1 MIRLFKEPVFYVGG
15 SIIVAVI
22 VLYFGFAVPKI
33 KECHSKGGV
42 IVRVDG
48 HDKCVEPPKEIK

>member
-33 KECHSKGGV
+33 KECHIKGGV

>member
-22 VLYFGFAVPKI
+22 VLYFGFVVPKI
-33 KECHSKGGV
+33 KECHNQGGV

-48 HDKCVEPPKEIK
+48 HDKCVEPLKEVK